1 MNFLDNIFFDNTIR
15 SYIVVVIIIALAF
28 VLKRIISKYATA
40 LIFKL
45 GKTQWAGMSK
55 ERFDHFT
62 VSPLER
68 ILMAIV
74 IILALGQLNFPHQLV
89 FSIHKVTSQ
98 DIVDT
103 IASATIII
111 CIVSLIIRFMDF
123 LAFVIE
129 YKKGKTKYGGQRQ
142 LIFFFKDLIRVIII
156 IFGIVFILKYSLNL
170 DIGNLLTG
178 LSIVGAALA
187 LSARESL
194 ENLIASFIIFFDKPF
209 ETGDSVKVK
218 DISGTVER
226 IGLRSTRVRTAASS
240 LVTIP
245 NKQMVDSILDNWS
258 ERNTVRNEIK
268 SQLPSSTSSDDIE
281 KTIKGIENI
290 LSSKK
295 EKIVSFD
302 VHLQEINNDGVLI
315 SVVYFTPIGVPLTEL
330 NLLLQDINI
339 SIRRMQEEF
348 GIRPSITHN
357 INIVSPDKNNPV

>member
-15 SYIVVVIIIALAF
+15 SYIVVAIIICLAF
-28 VLKRIISKYATA
+28 ILKRIISKYTTA

-45 GKTQWAGMSK
+45 GKTQWTGMSK
-55 ERFDHFT
+55 ERFDNFI

-74 IILALGQLNFPHQLV
+74 IILALGQLNFPRDLL
-89 FSIHKVTSQ
+89 FSIHKVTSH

-103 IASATIII
+103 MASATMII
-111 CIVSLIIRFMDF
+111 CVVSLIIRFMNF
-123 LAFVIE
+123 LVLVIE
-129 YKKGKTKYGGQRQ
+129 HKKGGTKSGGQRQ

-156 IFGIVFILKYSLNL
+156 IIGIVFILKYSLNL

-226 IGLRSTRVRTAASS
+226 IGLRSTRVRTASSS

-258 ERNTVRNEIK
+258 ERKNVRNELK
-268 SQLPSSTSSDDIE
+268 SQLPSSTSSNDIE
-281 KTIKGIENI
+281 RTIKGIENI
-290 LSSKK
+290 LSSKLG
-295 EKIVSFD
+295 KIISFE
-302 VHLQEINNDGVLI
+302 VHLQEITNDCVLI
-315 SVVYFTPIGVPLTEL
+315 SVVYFTPIELPLTES
-330 NLLLQDINI
+330 NLLVQEINI
-339 SIRRMQEEF
+339 SIRRMQEES
-348 GIRPSITHN
+348 GIQPSTTHN
-357 INIVSPDKNNPV
+357 INIITPDKK

>member
-15 SYIVVVIIIALAF
+15 NYIVVAIIISIAF

-55 ERFDHFT
+55 ERFDNFI

-74 IILALGQLNFPHQLV
+74 IILALGQLNFPHDLE
-89 FSIHKVTSQ
+89 FSIHTVTSH
-98 DIVDT
+98 DIIDT

-111 CIVSLIIRFMDF
+111 CIVSLIIRFMNF
-123 LAFVIE
+123 LVLVIE
-129 YKKGKTKYGGQRQ
+129 HKKGGTKAGGQHQ
-142 LIFFFKDLIRVIII
+142 LLFFFKDLIRVVIII
-156 IFGIVFILKYSLNL
+156 IGIVFILKYSLNL
-170 DIGNLLTG
+170 NIGNLLTG

-187 LSARESL
+187 LAARESL

-290 LSSKK
+290 LASKK
-295 EKIVSFD
+295 EKIVSFE
-302 VHLQEINNDGVLI
+302 VYLQEITNDGALI
-315 SVVYFTPIGVPLTEL
+315 NVVYFTPTGIPLAES
-330 NLLLQDINI
+330 NLLVQEINI
-339 SIRRMQEEF
+339 SLRRIQEEL
-348 GIRPSITHN
+348 GIQPSVTHN
-357 INIVSPDKNNPV
+357 INIVSPDKKQ